1 MLQLSFRRVLLPLLT
16 ASFFLIPAAFIATA
30 QEPVD
35 VVYFYGQGCP
45 HCASMHAVLEELRQ
59 EYPSLTVHEY
69 DVYSD
74 TEGRDL
80 FGEMARAYGTEI
92 EGVPTLFLSNEVLV
106 GFSSAYRERI
116 EQEIARCT
124 AEYCP
129 SPFVKLVREAPVRA
143 QPVPEEPVQAQPMP
157 SAPVAAV
164 QAQDFEEPQ
173 QDYRQ
178 MVTIPA
184 VLAAAAVDA
193 VNPCEFAVL
202 IILITTVLASGK
214 KRRALYAGLAFS
226 LSIFISYYL
235 MGVGLYSA
243 IQLSGLTHI
252 LYQVIAV
259 LAILIG
265 LFNLKD
271 YFWYGKWFLMEVPMS
286 WRPRLKALLRSV
298 TSVPG
303 AFCIGFLVSLFLL
316 PCTSGPYIV
325 ILGLLAKTSTRAHA
339 MALLVLYNL
348 IFILPM
354 VLITIAVYLGM
365 TTVEQAEAWRTK
377 QLRHLHLI
385 AGLILLLLGVGMLL
399 SMQFGWL

>member
-16 ASFFLIPAAFIATA
+16 ASFFLIPVAFIASA

-45 HCASMHAVLEELRQ
+45 HCASMHAVLEEMKQ
-59 EYPSLTVHEY
+59 EHPALTVHEY

-74 TEGRDL
+74 NEGRDL
-80 FGEMARAYGTEI
+80 FGEMARAYSTEI
-92 EGVPTLFLSNEVLV
+92 EGVPTLFLSDEVLV

-124 AEYCP
+124 TEYCP
-129 SPFVKLVREAPVRA
+129 SPFVKLV
-143 QPVPEEPVQAQPMP
+143 PEEPVQAQPAP
-157 SAPVAAV
+157 SVPVAAA
-164 QAQDFEEPQ
+164 QAQDSEEPQ

-243 IQLSGLTHI
+243 IQFSGLTHT
-252 LYQVIAV
+252 LYQIIAV

-271 YFWYGKWFLMEVPMS
+271 YFWYGKWFLMEVPIS
-286 WRPRLKALLRSV
+286 WRPRLKALLQSV

-325 ILGLLAKTSTRAHA
+325 ILGLLAKTATRSHA

-354 VLITIAVYLGM
+354 VLITFAVYLGM

-385 AGLILLLLGVGMLL
+385 AGLILVMLGVGMLL